1 MEKFKFRACGPGID
15 GIQQVVSMNFEEE
28 TVAIRNESGQLQ
40 TFKVSEITL
49 IPFIGLKDCH
59 GIDIYF
65 GDAVVCDLNWRGG
78 RVGKE
83 AFEVEYESG
92 CFFLHEWTTFDIVRA
107 FEENEWRSLEVIGST
122 LIQPNLIDDW
132 ERLKRSFQ

>member
-1 MEKFKFRACGPGID
+1 MKEVKFRACGPGID

-28 TVAIRNESGQLQ
+28 TVVIRNESGQLQ
-40 TFKVSEITL
+40 TFKVSGVTL

-65 GDAVVCDLNWRGG
+65 GDAVVCDLNWGGG

-83 AFEVEYESG
+83 VFEVECLHG
-92 CFFLHEWTTFDIVRA
+92 CFFLHDWTTFDIVRA
-107 FEENEWRSLEVIGST
+107 FEDNEWLSLEVIGST

-132 ERLKRSFQ
+132 KRLKKSFQ